1 MATKSSTMVNPLVG
15 FLKIFS
21 TLFPFDFDEVIL
33 TIAGFIEDTKNF
45 ANYVPKV
52 FCF

>member
-1 MATKSSTMVNPLVG
+1 MATNSSTMVNPLVG
-15 FLKIFS
+15 FLKFFS
-21 TLFPFDFDEVIL
+21 TLFPFGFDEIIL
-33 TIAGFIEDTKNF
+33 TIAGLNEDAKNF